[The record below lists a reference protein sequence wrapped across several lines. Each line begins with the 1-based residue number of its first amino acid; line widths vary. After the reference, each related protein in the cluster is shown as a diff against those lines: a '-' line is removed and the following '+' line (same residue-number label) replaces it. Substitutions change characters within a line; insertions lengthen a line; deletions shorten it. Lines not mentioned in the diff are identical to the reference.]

1 MAVVDVV
8 AQHGWGFGA
17 WCWDRWRDVLPVGFA
32 LHCPDRGY
40 FGPAVEVAARPRI
53 VVAHS
58 LGLHLLSPQLWA
70 AELIVVI
77 SGFRSFHSAN
87 TRQARRSRRTVEQ
100 MLVRLEREPAA
111 LLADFYARCGAP
123 LDSDSTELAEV
134 SPKSERTSENSG
146 CRPLCAGALPWIPA
160 FAGMTG
166 YRLDHGATRPKAGF
180 QTASEFAEVR
190 WSGAID
196 VGSLRRDLQLLQES
210 VLELS
215 AIPAAAQVL
224 ILHGSR
230 DRVVPVERAEE
241 LCELLPN
248 SALAIVAE
256 AGHALP
262 MTHTRTCWERVE
274 RAWRGMQPV

>member
-1 MAVVDVV
+1 MAGVDVV

-17 WCWDRWRDVLPVGFA
+17 WCWDRWRDVLPAGFA

-40 FGPAVEVAARPRI
+40 FGPAVAVAVRPRI
-53 VVAHS
+53 VLAHS

-77 SGFRSFHSAN
+77 SGFRSFHSACA
-87 TRQARRSRRTVEQ
+87 RQARRSRRTVEQ
-100 MLVRLEREPAA
+100 MLARLEREPAA

-123 LDSDSTELAEV
+123 SEGSWPEV
-134 SPKSERTSENSG
+134 VD
-146 CRPLCAGALPWIPA
+146 A
-160 FAGMTG
+160 
-166 YRLDHGATRPKAGF
+166 D
-180 QTASEFAEVR
+180 
-190 WSGAID
+190 
-196 VGSLRRDLQLLQES
+196 SLRRDLQLLQES

-215 AIPAAAQVL
+215 AIPTAAQVL

-241 LCELLPN
+241 LRELLPN
-248 SALAIVAE
+248 SALAIVLE

-262 MTHTRTCWERVE
+262 LTHARACWERVE
-274 RAWRGMQPV
+274 WAWRGMRPV

>member
-17 WCWDRWRDVLPVGFA
+17 WCWDRWREVLPVGFV

-58 LGLHLLSPQLWA
+58 LGLHLLSPQLCTA
-70 AELIVVI
+70 AELIAVI
-77 SGFRSFHSAN
+77 SGFRSFHSSCD
-87 TRQARRSRRTVEQ
+87 RQARRSRRTVEQ
-100 MLVRLEREPAA
+100 MLARLEREPAS
-111 LLADFYARCGAP
+111 LLADFYARCGSP
-123 LDSDSTELAEV
+123 PDSRCPGIVD
-134 SPKSERTSENSG
+134 
-146 CRPLCAGALPWIPA
+146 
-160 FAGMTG
+160 
-166 YRLDHGATRPKAGF
+166 
-180 QTASEFAEVR
+180 
-190 WSGAID
+190 ID
-196 VGSLRRDLQLLQES
+196 SLRRDLQLLQES

-215 AIPAAAQVL
+215 AIPATAQVL

-241 LCELLPN
+241 LRELLPN

-262 MTHTRTCWERVE
+262 LTHACACWERIE
-274 RAWRGMQPV
+274 RTWRGMQPV

>member
-17 WCWDRWRDVLPVGFA
+17 WCWDRWRDVLPANFA

-40 FGPAVEVAARPRI
+40 FGPAVAVAARPRI
-53 VVAHS
+53 VVVHS
-58 LGLHLLSPQLWA
+58 LGFHLLSPQLWVG
-70 AELIVVI
+70 AELIAVI
-77 SGFRSFHSAN
+77 SGFRSFHSACD
-87 TRQARRSRRTVEQ
+87 RQARRSRRTVEQ

-123 LDSDSTELAEV
+123 SD
-134 SPKSERTSENSG
+134 N
-146 CRPLCAGALPWIPA
+146 
-160 FAGMTG
+160 
-166 YRLDHGATRPKAGF
+166 
-180 QTASEFAEVR
+180 R

-196 VGSLRRDLQLLQES
+196 ADGLRRDLQLLQES
-210 VLELS
+210 VLELA

-230 DRVVPVERAEE
+230 DRVVPVERAED
-241 LCELLPN
+241 LRELLPN

-262 MTHTRTCWERVE
+262 LTHARACWERVE
-274 RAWRGMQPV
+274 WAWRGMRPV

>member
-1 MAVVDVV
+1 MAIVDVV

-17 WCWDRWRDVLPVGFA
+17 WCWDRWRDVLPANFA

-40 FGPAVEVAARPRI
+40 FSPAVAVAVRPRI

-58 LGLHLLSPQLWA
+58 LGLHLLSPQLWV
-70 AELIVVI
+70 AELIVII
-77 SGFRSFHSAN
+77 SGFRSFHSACA
-87 TRQARRSRRTVEQ
+87 RQARRSHRTVEQ
-100 MLVRLEREPAA
+100 MLARLEREPAA
-111 LLADFYARCGAP
+111 LLADFYTRCGAP
-123 LDSDSTELAEV
+123 SEGSWPEV
-134 SPKSERTSENSG
+134 VDADG
-146 CRPLCAGALPWIPA
+146 
-160 FAGMTG
+160 
-166 YRLDHGATRPKAGF
+166 
-180 QTASEFAEVR
+180 
-190 WSGAID
+190 
-196 VGSLRRDLQLLQES
+196 LRRDLQLLQES

-241 LCELLPN
+241 LRELLPN

-262 MTHTRTCWERVE
+262 LTHVRTSWERVE
-274 RAWRGMQPV
+274 RAWHGMHPY

>member
-17 WCWDRWRDVLPVGFA
+17 WCWDRWRDVLPANFA

-40 FGPAVEVAARPRI
+40 FGPAMAVEVQPRI
-53 VVAHS
+53 VLAHS

-70 AELIVVI
+70 TAELIVVI
-77 SGFRSFHSAN
+77 SGFSSFHSACA
-87 TRQARRSRRTVEQ
+87 RQARRSRRTVEQ
-100 MLVRLEREPAA
+100 MLARLEREPAA
-111 LLADFYARCGAP
+111 LLADFYARCGVP
-123 LDSDSTELAEV
+123 SD
-134 SPKSERTSENSG
+134 N
-146 CRPLCAGALPWIPA
+146 
-160 FAGMTG
+160 
-166 YRLDHGATRPKAGF
+166 
-180 QTASEFAEVR
+180 R

-196 VGSLRRDLQLLQES
+196 ADGLRRDLQLLQES

-215 AIPAAAQVL
+215 AMPTAAQVL

-241 LCELLPN
+241 LRELLPN

-262 MTHTRTCWERVE
+262 LTHVRACWERVE

>member
-17 WCWDRWRDVLPVGFA
+17 WCWDRWRDILPASFA

-40 FGPAVEVAARPRI
+40 FGPAVKVAARPRI
-53 VVAHS
+53 VLAHS

-77 SGFRSFHSAN
+77 SGFRSFHSAS

-100 MLVRLEREPAA
+100 MLGRLEREPAA

-123 LDSDSTELAEV
+123 LD
-134 SPKSERTSENSG
+134 N
-146 CRPLCAGALPWIPA
+146 
-160 FAGMTG
+160 
-166 YRLDHGATRPKAGF
+166 
-180 QTASEFAEVR
+180 R
-190 WSGAID
+190 WSGTVDAD
-196 VGSLRRDLQLLQES
+196 GLRRDLELLQES

-241 LCELLPN
+241 LRELLPN

-262 MTHTRTCWERVE
+262 LTHVCACWERIE
-274 RAWRGMQPV
+274 RVWRGMQPY

>member
-17 WCWDRWRDVLPVGFA
+17 WCWDRWRDVLPANFA

-40 FGPAVEVAARPRI
+40 FGPAVAVAVRPRI
-53 VVAHS
+53 VLAHS
-58 LGLHLLSPQLWA
+58 LGLHLLPPQLCVA

-77 SGFRSFHSAN
+77 SGFRSFHSACA
-87 TRQARRSRRTVEQ
+87 RQARRSRRTVEQ
-100 MLVRLEREPAA
+100 MLARLEREPVA
-111 LLADFYARCGAP
+111 LLADFYARCGSP
-123 LDSDSTELAEV
+123 PDSRCPGTVDA
-134 SPKSERTSENSG
+134 
-146 CRPLCAGALPWIPA
+146 
-160 FAGMTG
+160 
-166 YRLDHGATRPKAGF
+166 D
-180 QTASEFAEVR
+180 
-190 WSGAID
+190 
-196 VGSLRRDLQLLQES
+196 SLRRDLQLLQEN

-241 LCELLPN
+241 LRELLPN

-262 MTHTRTCWERVE
+262 LTHVGACWERVE
-274 RAWRGMQPV
+274 RAWHGMHPV

>member
-1 MAVVDVV
+1 MAGVDVV

-17 WCWDRWRDVLPVGFA
+17 WCWDRWREVLPAGFA

-40 FGPAVEVAARPRI
+40 FGPAVAVEVQPRI
-53 VVAHS
+53 VLAHS

-70 AELIVVI
+70 AELIVVM
-77 SGFRSFHSAN
+77 SGFRSFHSASA
-87 TRQARRSRRTVEQ
+87 RQARRSRRTVEQ
-100 MLVRLEREPAA
+100 MLARLEREPAA
-111 LLADFYARCGAP
+111 LLADFYVRCGVSS
-123 LDSDSTELAEV
+123 DSDSTE
-134 SPKSERTSENSG
+134 P
-146 CRPLCAGALPWIPA
+146 
-160 FAGMTG
+160 
-166 YRLDHGATRPKAGF
+166 
-180 QTASEFAEVR
+180 AEVR
-190 WSGAID
+190 CPGAID
-196 VGSLRRDLQLLQES
+196 ADGLRRDLQLLQES

-241 LCELLPN
+241 LRELLPN

-262 MTHTRTCWERVE
+262 LTHVRTSWERVE
-274 RAWRGMQPV
+274 RAWHGMRSV

>member
-17 WCWDRWRDVLPVGFA
+17 WCWNRWRDVLPAGFA

-40 FGPAVEVAARPRI
+40 FGPAVEVAAQPRI

-58 LGLHLLSPQLWA
+58 LGLHLLSPQICAA
-70 AELIVVI
+70 AELIVII
-77 SGFRSFHSAN
+77 SGFRSFHSVCA
-87 TRQARRSRRTVEQ
+87 RQARRSRRTVEQ
-100 MLVRLEREPAA
+100 MLARLEREPAA

-123 LDSDSTELAEV
+123 SDSH
-134 SPKSERTSENSG
+134 RSG
-146 CRPLCAGALPWIPA
+146 TVDADG
-160 FAGMTG
+160 
-166 YRLDHGATRPKAGF
+166 
-180 QTASEFAEVR
+180 
-190 WSGAID
+190 
-196 VGSLRRDLQLLQES
+196 LRRDLQLLQES
-210 VLELS
+210 VLALS

-241 LCELLPN
+241 LRELLPN

-262 MTHTRTCWERVE
+262 LTHARACWERVE
-274 RAWRGMQPV
+274 WAWRGMQPV

>member
-17 WCWDRWRDVLPVGFA
+17 WCWDRWRDVLPTNFA

-40 FGPAVEVAARPRI
+40 FGPAVAVSVRPRI
-53 VVAHS
+53 VLAHS

-70 AELIVVI
+70 TAELIVVI
-77 SGFRSFHSAN
+77 SGFHSFHSPCD
-87 TRQARRSRRTVEQ
+87 RQARRSRRTVEQ
-100 MLVRLEREPAA
+100 MLARLEREPAA

-123 LDSDSTELAEV
+123 SD
-134 SPKSERTSENSG
+134 N
-146 CRPLCAGALPWIPA
+146 
-160 FAGMTG
+160 
-166 YRLDHGATRPKAGF
+166 
-180 QTASEFAEVR
+180 R

-196 VGSLRRDLQLLQES
+196 ADSLRRDLQLLQES
-210 VLELS
+210 VLELA

-224 ILHGSR
+224 ILHGNR

-241 LCELLPN
+241 LRELLPN

-262 MTHTRTCWERVE
+262 LTHARVCWERVE
-274 RAWRGMQPV
+274 WAWRGMQSV

>member
-17 WCWDRWRDVLPVGFA
+17 WCWDRWRDVLPADFE

-53 VVAHS
+53 VLAHS

-77 SGFRSFHSAN
+77 SGFRSFHSAD

-100 MLVRLEREPAA
+100 MLGRLEREPAA

-123 LDSDSTELAEV
+123 LD
-134 SPKSERTSENSG
+134 N
-146 CRPLCAGALPWIPA
+146 
-160 FAGMTG
+160 
-166 YRLDHGATRPKAGF
+166 
-180 QTASEFAEVR
+180 R

-196 VGSLRRDLQLLQES
+196 VGSLRRDLQLLQGS

-241 LCELLPN
+241 LRELLPK

-262 MTHTRTCWERVE
+262 MTHVCACWERIE
-274 RAWRGMQPV
+274 WAWRGMQPV

>member
-17 WCWDRWRDVLPVGFA
+17 WCWDRWRDVLPADFA

-40 FGPAVEVAARPRI
+40 FGPAVAAAAQPRI

-58 LGLHLLSPQLWA
+58 LGLHLLSPQLCEA
-70 AELIVVI
+70 AELIVII
-77 SGFRSFHSAN
+77 SGFRSFHSPCA
-87 TRQARRSRRTVEQ
+87 RQARRSRRTVEQ
-100 MLVRLEREPAA
+100 MLARLEREPAA
-111 LLADFYARCGAP
+111 LLADFHARCGTP
-123 LDSDSTELAEV
+123 SD
-134 SPKSERTSENSG
+134 N
-146 CRPLCAGALPWIPA
+146 
-160 FAGMTG
+160 
-166 YRLDHGATRPKAGF
+166 
-180 QTASEFAEVR
+180 R

-196 VGSLRRDLQLLQES
+196 ADSLRCDLQLLQES

-241 LCELLPN
+241 LHESLPN
-248 SALAIVAE
+248 STLAIVAE

-262 MTHTRTCWERVE
+262 LTHVRACWEWVE
-274 RAWRGMQPV
+274 WAWH

>member
-1 MAVVDVV
+1 MAGVDVV

-17 WCWDRWRDVLPVGFA
+17 WCWDRWRDVLPAGFA

-40 FGPAVEVAARPRI
+40 FGPAVAVAVRPRI
-53 VVAHS
+53 VLAHS

-77 SGFRSFHSAN
+77 SGFRSFHSPCD
-87 TRQARRSRRTVEQ
+87 RKARRSRRTVEQ
-100 MLVRLEREPAA
+100 MLARLEREPVA
-111 LLADFYARCGAP
+111 LLADFYARCGSP
-123 LDSDSTELAEV
+123 PDSRCPGTVDA
-134 SPKSERTSENSG
+134 
-146 CRPLCAGALPWIPA
+146 
-160 FAGMTG
+160 
-166 YRLDHGATRPKAGF
+166 D
-180 QTASEFAEVR
+180 
-190 WSGAID
+190 
-196 VGSLRRDLQLLQES
+196 SLRRDLQLLQEN

-230 DRVVPVERAEE
+230 DRVVSVERADE
-241 LCELLPN
+241 LREMLPN

-262 MTHTRTCWERVE
+262 LTHVRACWEQVE
-274 RAWRGMQPV
+274 QAWRGMQPV

>member
-1 MAVVDVV
+1 MASVDVV

-17 WCWDRWRDVLPVGFA
+17 WCWGRWRDVLPAGFA

-40 FGPAVEVAARPRI
+40 FGSAVTVAVRPRI
-53 VVAHS
+53 VLAHS

-70 AELIVVI
+70 AAELIVII
-77 SGFRSFHSAN
+77 SGFRSFHSPCD
-87 TRQARRSRRTVEQ
+87 RQARRSRRTVEQ
-100 MLVRLEREPAA
+100 MLARLEREPAA

-123 LDSDSTELAEV
+123 SEGHWPEV
-134 SPKSERTSENSG
+134 VDADG
-146 CRPLCAGALPWIPA
+146 
-160 FAGMTG
+160 
-166 YRLDHGATRPKAGF
+166 
-180 QTASEFAEVR
+180 
-190 WSGAID
+190 
-196 VGSLRRDLQLLQES
+196 LRRDLQLLQES

-215 AIPAAAQVL
+215 AIPAAAQIL

-241 LCELLPN
+241 LREMLPN

-262 MTHTRTCWERVE
+262 LTHVRACWEQVE
-274 RAWRGMQPV
+274 QAWRGMRPV

>member
-1 MAVVDVV
+1 MVGVDVV

-17 WCWDRWRDVLPVGFA
+17 WFWDRWRDVLPAGFA

-40 FGPAVEVAARPRI
+40 FGPAVAVAARPRI

-58 LGLHLLSPQLWA
+58 LGLHLLPPQLWA
-70 AELIVVI
+70 TAALIVVI
-77 SGFRSFHSAN
+77 SGFRSFHSPCD
-87 TRQARRSRRTVEQ
+87 RQARRSRRTVEQ
-100 MLVRLEREPAA
+100 MLARLEREPAA
-111 LLADFYARCGAP
+111 LLADFYTRCGTP
-123 LDSDSTELAEV
+123 PDSRWPESIDAD
-134 SPKSERTSENSG
+134 G
-146 CRPLCAGALPWIPA
+146 LC
-160 FAGMTG
+160 
-166 YRLDHGATRPKAGF
+166 
-180 QTASEFAEVR
+180 
-190 WSGAID
+190 
-196 VGSLRRDLQLLQES
+196 RDLQLLQES

-241 LCELLPN
+241 LRELLPN

-262 MTHTRTCWERVE
+262 LTHARACWERVE
-274 RAWRGMQPV
+274 WAWRGMHSV

>member
-1 MAVVDVV
+1 MAIVDVV

-40 FGPAVEVAARPRI
+40 FGPAVAVVARPRI
-53 VVAHS
+53 VLAHS
-58 LGLHLLSPQLWA
+58 LGLHLLPSQLCAA

-77 SGFRSFHSAN
+77 SGFRSFHSPCD
-87 TRQARRSRRTVEQ
+87 RQARRSRRMVEQ
-100 MLVRLEREPAA
+100 MIARLEREPAA
-111 LLADFYARCGAP
+111 LLADFYARCGVP
-123 LDSDSTELAEV
+123 PDS
-134 SPKSERTSENSG
+134 
-146 CRPLCAGALPWIPA
+146 
-160 FAGMTG
+160 
-166 YRLDHGATRPKAGF
+166 
-180 QTASEFAEVR
+180 R
-190 WSGAID
+190 WPESID
-196 VGSLRRDLQLLQES
+196 ADGLHRDLQLLQES
-210 VLELS
+210 VLELA

-241 LCELLPN
+241 LRELLPN

-262 MTHTRTCWERVE
+262 LTHVRACWERVE

>member
-1 MAVVDVV
+1 MAGVDVV

-17 WCWDRWRDVLPVGFA
+17 WCWDRWRDVLPAGFA

-40 FGPAVEVAARPRI
+40 FGPAVAVAARPRI
-53 VVAHS
+53 VVVHS

-70 AELIVVI
+70 GAELIAVI
-77 SGFRSFHSAN
+77 SGFRSFHAACD
-87 TRQARRSRRTVEQ
+87 RQARRSRRTVEQ

-111 LLADFYARCGAP
+111 LLADFYTRCGTP
-123 LDSDSTELAEV
+123 PD
-134 SPKSERTSENSG
+134 N
-146 CRPLCAGALPWIPA
+146 
-160 FAGMTG
+160 
-166 YRLDHGATRPKAGF
+166 
-180 QTASEFAEVR
+180 R

-196 VGSLRRDLQLLQES
+196 ADGLRRDLQLLQES

-230 DRVVPVERAEE
+230 DRVVPVERAEN
-241 LCELLPN
+241 LRELLPN

-262 MTHTRTCWERVE
+262 LTHARACWERVE
-274 RAWRGMQPV
+274 WAWRGMRPV

>member
-17 WCWDRWRDVLPVGFA
+17 WCWDRWRDVLPAGFA
-32 LHCPDRGY
+32 LHHPDRGY
-40 FGPAVEVAARPRI
+40 FGPAVAVATRPRI

-58 LGLHLLSPQLWA
+58 LGLHLLSSELWA

-77 SGFRSFHSAN
+77 SGFRSFHPACA
-87 TRQARRSRRTVEQ
+87 RQARRSRRTVEQ

-111 LLADFYARCGAP
+111 LLADFYARCDAP
-123 LDSDSTELAEV
+123 LDS
-134 SPKSERTSENSG
+134 
-146 CRPLCAGALPWIPA
+146 
-160 FAGMTG
+160 
-166 YRLDHGATRPKAGF
+166 
-180 QTASEFAEVR
+180 R
-190 WSGAID
+190 WTGAID
-196 VGSLRRDLQLLQES
+196 ADSLRRDLQLLQES

-230 DRVVPVERAEE
+230 DRVVPMERAEE
-241 LCELLPN
+241 LRELLTN

-262 MTHTRTCWERVE
+262 LTHARMCWERVE
-274 RAWRGMQPV
+274 RVWRGM

>member
-17 WCWDRWRDVLPVGFA
+17 WCWDRWRDVLPANFA

-40 FGPAVEVAARPRI
+40 FGPAMAVEVQPRI
-53 VVAHS
+53 VLAHS

-70 AELIVVI
+70 AAELIVII
-77 SGFRSFHSAN
+77 SGFRSFHSACA
-87 TRQARRSRRTVEQ
+87 RQARRSRRTVEQ
-100 MLVRLEREPAA
+100 MLMRLEREPAA
-111 LLADFYARCGAP
+111 LLADFYARCGVP
-123 LDSDSTELAEV
+123 SDSH
-134 SPKSERTSENSG
+134 RSG
-146 CRPLCAGALPWIPA
+146 TVDA
-160 FAGMTG
+160 
-166 YRLDHGATRPKAGF
+166 D
-180 QTASEFAEVR
+180 
-190 WSGAID
+190 
-196 VGSLRRDLQLLQES
+196 SLRRDLQLLQES

-241 LCELLPN
+241 LREMLPN

-262 MTHTRTCWERVE
+262 LTHPRACWERIE
-274 RAWRGMQPV
+274 RAWRGMRPV

>member
-17 WCWDRWRDVLPVGFA
+17 RCWDRWREVLPPGFA

-40 FGPAVEVAARPRI
+40 FGPAVEVAVQPRI
-53 VVAHS
+53 VLAHS

-70 AELIVVI
+70 AELIAVI
-77 SGFRSFHSAN
+77 SGFRSFHSPCA
-87 TRQARRSRRTVEQ
+87 RQARRSRRTVEQ
-100 MLVRLEREPAA
+100 MLARLEHEPAA

-123 LDSDSTELAEV
+123 SDSRCPGT
-134 SPKSERTSENSG
+134 
-146 CRPLCAGALPWIPA
+146 
-160 FAGMTG
+160 
-166 YRLDHGATRPKAGF
+166 
-180 QTASEFAEVR
+180 
-190 WSGAID
+190 ID
-196 VGSLRRDLQLLQES
+196 AASLRRDLQLLQES

-224 ILHGSR
+224 VLHGSR

-241 LCELLPN
+241 LHELLPN
-248 SALAIVAE
+248 TTLAIVAE

-262 MTHTRTCWERVE
+262 LTHARTCWERVE
-274 RAWRGMQPV
+274 RAWRGMRPV

>member
-1 MAVVDVV
+1 MAGVDVV

-17 WCWDRWRDVLPVGFA
+17 WSWNHWRDLLPAGFV

-40 FGPAVEVAARPRI
+40 FGPAVAVAAQPRI
-53 VVAHS
+53 VLAHS
-58 LGLHLLSPQLWA
+58 LGLHLLSPQLCAA

-77 SGFRSFHSAN
+77 GGFRSFHSPCA
-87 TRQARRSRRTVEQ
+87 RQARRSRRMVEQ
-100 MLVRLEREPAA
+100 MLARLEREPAA
-111 LLADFYARCGAP
+111 LLADFYARCGALP
-123 LDSDSTELAEV
+123 DS
-134 SPKSERTSENSG
+134 
-146 CRPLCAGALPWIPA
+146 
-160 FAGMTG
+160 
-166 YRLDHGATRPKAGF
+166 
-180 QTASEFAEVR
+180 R
-190 WSGAID
+190 WPGTID

-210 VLELS
+210 VLELA
-215 AIPAAAQVL
+215 AIPVAAQVL

-262 MTHTRTCWERVE
+262 LTHARACWERVE
-274 RAWRGMQPV
+274 RA

>member
-17 WCWDRWRDVLPVGFA
+17 WCWDRWRAVLPADFV

-40 FGPAVEVAARPRI
+40 FGPAVAVAARPRI
-53 VVAHS
+53 VLAHS
-58 LGLHLLSPQLWA
+58 LGLHLLSPQLWVT

-77 SGFRSFHSAN
+77 SGFRSFHSPCD
-87 TRQARRSRRTVEQ
+87 RQARRSRRTVEQ
-100 MLVRLEREPAA
+100 MLARLEREPAA

-123 LDSDSTELAEV
+123 SD
-134 SPKSERTSENSG
+134 N
-146 CRPLCAGALPWIPA
+146 
-160 FAGMTG
+160 
-166 YRLDHGATRPKAGF
+166 
-180 QTASEFAEVR
+180 R

-196 VGSLRRDLQLLQES
+196 ADSLRRDLQLLQES
-210 VLELS
+210 VLELA

-224 ILHGSR
+224 ILHGNR

-241 LCELLPN
+241 LRELLPN

-262 MTHTRTCWERVE
+262 LTHARACWERVE

>member
-17 WCWDRWRDVLPVGFA
+17 WCWDRWREVLPANFA

-40 FGPAVEVAARPRI
+40 FGSAVEVASRPRI
-53 VVAHS
+53 VLAHS
-58 LGLHLLSPQLWA
+58 LGLHLLSPQLWAA

-77 SGFRSFHSAN
+77 SGFRSFHSAS

-100 MLVRLEREPAA
+100 MLVRLEREPVA

-123 LDSDSTELAEV
+123 LDSRR
-134 SPKSERTSENSG
+134 SESV
-146 CRPLCAGALPWIPA
+146 
-160 FAGMTG
+160 
-166 YRLDHGATRPKAGF
+166 D
-180 QTASEFAEVR
+180 
-190 WSGAID
+190 ID
-196 VGSLRRDLQLLQES
+196 ELRRDLQLLQEN
-210 VLELS
+210 VLELN

-230 DRVVPVERAEE
+230 DRVVPVERVEE
-241 LCELLPN
+241 LRELLPN

-262 MTHTRTCWERVE
+262 MTHVCACWERIE

>member
-17 WCWDRWRDVLPVGFA
+17 WCWDRWRDVLPANFV

-40 FGPAVEVAARPRI
+40 FGPAVAVAARPRI
-53 VVAHS
+53 VLAHS

-70 AELIVVI
+70 TAELIVVI
-77 SGFRSFHSAN
+77 SGFHSFHSPCD
-87 TRQARRSRRTVEQ
+87 RQARRSRRTVEQ
-100 MLVRLEREPAA
+100 MLARLEREPAA

-123 LDSDSTELAEV
+123 SD
-134 SPKSERTSENSG
+134 N
-146 CRPLCAGALPWIPA
+146 
-160 FAGMTG
+160 
-166 YRLDHGATRPKAGF
+166 
-180 QTASEFAEVR
+180 R

-196 VGSLRRDLQLLQES
+196 ADSLRRDLQLLQES
-210 VLELS
+210 VLELA
-215 AIPAAAQVL
+215 AIPAAVQVL
-224 ILHGSR
+224 ILHGNR
-230 DRVVPVERAEE
+230 DRVVPVGRAEE
-241 LCELLPN
+241 LRELLPN

-262 MTHTRTCWERVE
+262 LTHARACWERVE

>member
-1 MAVVDVV
+1 MAGVDVV

-17 WCWDRWRDVLPVGFA
+17 WCWERWRDVLPAGFV

-40 FGPAVEVAARPRI
+40 FGPAVVVAAQPRI
-53 VVAHS
+53 VLAHS
-58 LGLHLLSPQLWA
+58 LSLHLLSPQLCAA

-77 SGFRSFHSAN
+77 SGFHSFHSPCD
-87 TRQARRSRRTVEQ
+87 RQARRSRRTVEQ
-100 MLVRLEREPAA
+100 MLARLESEPAA
-111 LLADFYARCGAP
+111 LLTDFYARCGAP
-123 LDSDSTELAEV
+123 PDS
-134 SPKSERTSENSG
+134 
-146 CRPLCAGALPWIPA
+146 
-160 FAGMTG
+160 
-166 YRLDHGATRPKAGF
+166 
-180 QTASEFAEVR
+180 R
-190 WSGAID
+190 WPGAID
-196 VGSLRRDLQLLQES
+196 VDSLRRDLQLLQES

-230 DRVVPVERAEE
+230 DRVVPMERAEE

-262 MTHTRTCWERVE
+262 LTHVRACWERVE
-274 RAWRGMQPV
+274 RAWRGMHPV